1 MLFSLWVSEFFLK
14 ISSLNEV
21 FPFFF
26 PFLNCLSR
34 VPFQW
39 SFHSSLYSVVVSFV
53 YMVVR
58 FSFAG
63 IWLAEIHK
71 LTELMVH
78 GLSLAPPPRDF
89 EFSECRLNWYTTP
102 LVPAYR
108 TILFYV
114 LVPYTHER
122 TDFDITNQLLI
133 LKII

>member
-71 LTELMVH
+71 LKELMVH
-78 GLSLAPPPRDF
+78 GLSLAPPL
-89 EFSECRLNWYTTP
+89 ETLNF
-102 LVPAYR
+102 LNADSIG
-108 TILFYV
+108 ILLRSFPPTVQY
-114 LVPYTHER
+114 YSMY
-122 TDFDITNQLLI
+122 
-133 LKII
+133 